1 MSAAL
6 TQQVDGMARPQGDE
20 RPLVFR
26 VDDIHYSYDG
36 RQPALAGVSIEVRGG
51 EKIAVLGSN
60 GSGKST
66 LLKILDGLYFPQS
79 GSVTAFGR
87 SLTEAALHEDAF
99 AFDFRRRVG
108 LVFQDADVQLF
119 SPTVYEEVA
128 FGPLQLDISQGEV
141 KARVAAALASLRIE
155 HLAERAPH
163 RLSGGEKR
171 RVALASVLAL
181 GPSVWLLDEPTT
193 GLDPR
198 SQSWLVDFI
207 LEQSEAGGTFVTST
221 HDLGVVSEIA
231 DRVYVF
237 DETHQ
242 VVASGPAGAILGD
255 EALLL
260 RCNLIHAHRHR
271 HGNLEHSHPHG
282 NHSHTDHEH
291 GCDAA

>member
-1 MSAAL
+1 MSAVL
-6 TQQVDGMARPQGDE
+6 TPGLGGTAQAQVANRL
-20 RPLVFR
+20 LVFR
-26 VDDIHYSYDG
+26 VDDIHFSYDG
-36 RQPALAGVSIEVRGG
+36 RQPALAGVSIEVSQG
-51 EKIAVLGSN
+51 EKIAILGSN

-79 GSVTAFGR
+79 GSVMAFGR
-87 SLTEAALHEDAF
+87 SLTEAALHDDAF

-108 LVFQDADVQLF
+108 LTFQDTDVQLF

-128 FGPLQLDISQGEV
+128 FGPLQLDIGQDEV
-141 KARVAAALASLRIE
+141 KERVAAALARLRIE

-198 SQSWLVDFI
+198 SQSWLVDFV
-207 LEQSEAGGTFVTST
+207 LGRSEAGDTFVTST
-221 HDLGVVSEIA
+221 HDLGIVGEIA

-242 VVASGPAGAILGD
+242 VVASGPTDDILGD
-255 EALLL
+255 EELLL

-271 HGNLEHSHPHG
+271 HGAVEHSHPHG
-282 NHSHTDHEH
+282 NYRHADHDH
-291 GCDAA
+291 

>member
-1 MSAAL
+1 MSAVL
-6 TQQVDGMARPQGDE
+6 TPGLDRVVRPQAGKR
-20 RPLVFR
+20 RPVFR
-26 VDDIHYSYDG
+26 VDDVHFSYDG
-36 RQPALAGVSIEVRGG
+36 RQPALAGVSIEVSEG

-66 LLKILDGLYFPQS
+66 LLKILDGLHFPQS

-87 SLTEAALHEDAF
+87 PLTEAALHDDAF

-108 LVFQDADVQLF
+108 LTFQDADVQLF

-128 FGPLQLDISQGEV
+128 FGPLQLDISQDEV
-141 KARVAAALASLRIE
+141 KERVAAALASLRIE

-181 GPSVWLLDEPTT
+181 GPNVWLLDEPTT

-207 LEQSEAGGTFVTST
+207 LEQSEAGHTFVTST
-221 HDLGVVSEIA
+221 HDLGIVGEIA

-237 DETHQ
+237 DETHR
-242 VVASGPAGAILGD
+242 VVASGPTD
-255 EALLL
+255 EVLAEKSPITMPSPRRRARSRATCRL
-260 RCNLIHAHRHR
+260 RAR
-271 HGNLEHSHPHG
+271 PVQPK
-282 NHSHTDHEH
+282 
-291 GCDAA
+291 